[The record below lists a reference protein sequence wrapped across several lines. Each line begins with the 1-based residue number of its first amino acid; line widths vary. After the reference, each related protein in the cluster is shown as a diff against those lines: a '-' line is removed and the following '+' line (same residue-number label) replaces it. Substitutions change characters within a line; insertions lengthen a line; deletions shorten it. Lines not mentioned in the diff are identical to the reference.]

1 MPLFTRTDGT
11 VQGQVTFT
19 KAHAIFQPSDQS
31 HVAWAFD
38 PGLGFDGVNTAMAT
52 AGRLYVVRVPIRV
65 PVVVSNIL
73 LYITGIGVTLTS
85 GQCKAALYDP
95 SGTLLQTT
103 ADQSTSWNSTGLKT
117 MAITA
122 TSLSPGI
129 HDVAW
134 WFNGTTGPAP
144 LRGASQSFINDI
156 VGAGTP
162 RMSLADT
169 GRTTTAPSTLGTRT
183 ATNTIYWAG
192 LS

>member
-1 MPLFTRTDGT
+1 MPLFTRTDGS
-11 VQGQVTFT
+11 VQGQTTFT

-31 HVAWAFD
+31 HLAWAWD
-38 PGLGFDGVNTAMAT
+38 PGLGFDGVNTVMAT

-65 PVVVSNIL
+65 PSVVSNIL
-73 LYITGIGVTLTS
+73 LYITGAGSGLTAA
-85 GQCKAALYDP
+85 QCKAALYDP
-95 SGTLLQTT
+95 SGNLLQTT
-103 ADQSTSWNSTGLKT
+103 ADQSATWNSTGLKT

-122 TSLSPGI
+122 TSLTPGI

-144 LRGASQSFINDI
+144 LRGVSQSFVNDI
-156 VGAGTP
+156 VGAGTL

-169 GRTTTAPSTLGTRT
+169 GRTTTAPATLGART
-183 ATNTIYWAG
+183 GTNTLYWAG